1 MTMEEYTKRLV
12 ELYNSTEGNLN
23 ELDGYDCKE
32 CQNRGNFAKAL
43 VDDYGDWFDSRVNC
57 SCVKI
62 RKSIHRLKKSGLE
75 NVMKLYTFDNYRSS
89 EDWQDKIKK
98 VSQKYAEN
106 HANSWFFLGGQ
117 SGAGKTHLCTAIAS
131 KYLDD
136 GNEVRYMLW
145 KDETSKIK
153 KRAND
158 LEGEDIVE
166 EFKKCDVLYIDDLFK
181 PGKDQNGNPQR
192 PSTADIQI
200 AFEILNYRYT
210 RRDGKSITIIS
221 SERSIEELLDI
232 DEAVGSRIV
241 EMSFC
246 RGYGISIDKD
256 SSKNY
261 RLKDLTRI

>member
-98 VSQKYAEN
+98 ALSMDYRSMGRQILSEFINFVNETTESMYEEYAFN
-106 HANSWFFLGGQ
+106 
-117 SGAGKTHLCTAIAS
+117 
-131 KYLDD
+131 
-136 GNEVRYMLW
+136 
-145 KDETSKIK
+145 K
-153 KRAND
+153 KNK
-158 LEGEDIVE
+158 L
-166 EFKKCDVLYIDDLFK
+166 
-181 PGKDQNGNPQR
+181 
-192 PSTADIQI
+192 
-200 AFEILNYRYT
+200 
-210 RRDGKSITIIS
+210 
-221 SERSIEELLDI
+221 
-232 DEAVGSRIV
+232 
-241 EMSFC
+241 
-246 RGYGISIDKD
+246 
-256 SSKNY
+256 
-261 RLKDLTRI
+261 